1 MGESPTHIG
10 IILDGNR
17 RWAKRHLLEPT
28 KGHAAGAKLLEDL
41 FQWAIDLKI
50 KELTL
55 YTLSIQNLTRDKAEV
70 SFLFTLLHDEIGRLL
85 KDERIEKEQVRIR
98 FTGRT
103 HLLPEHLQERIREV
117 ETKTAAYDRVA
128 VNFAVCYGGREEIV
142 DAVKKL
148 VKDGV
153 EVTEESI
160 SERLW
165 VTGEP
170 DLVIRTGGDRRTSN
184 FLVWQSIYS
193 EWVFLEKTWP
203 EFTKEDL
210 ENAIA
215 DFKGRERRFGK

>member
-1 MGESPTHIG
+1 
-10 IILDGNR
+10 
-17 RWAKRHLLEPT
+17 
-28 KGHAAGAKLLEDL
+28 L